1 MGYQDLKNLI
11 IDISDG
17 VALLTINR
25 PATLNSLDTAVLDD
39 LLAAY
44 PALEE
49 DSDVKVVVMTGSGE
63 KAFVAGADIA
73 QMAGYSVRQALDF
86 ARKGQS
92 LVTLIGRMTKPVIAA
107 VNGFA
112 LGGGLE
118 MAMACDFAY
127 ASEKAKLGLPEVTLG
142 IMPGFG
148 GTQKLAR
155 LIGRS
160 RSNELIFTGKILT
173 APEAKEWG
181 IVNAVFPAA
190 ELLDK
195 TMETAR
201 KIAGNGLLG
210 VAHAKDSVRGGL
222 DMSEADG
229 LNFESLQFAALFD
242 TADQK
247 EGMNAFLEKR
257 KPVFTRS

>member
-1 MGYQDLKNLI
+1 MGYQELTNLI
-11 IDISDG
+11 IEVTDG

-44 PALEE
+44 PALEQ
-49 DSDVKVVVMTGSGE
+49 DDDVKVVVMTGSGE

-73 QMAGYSVRQALDF
+73 QMAGYTVRQALDF

-92 LVTLIGRMTKPVIAA
+92 LVSLIGKMSKPVIAA

-173 APEAKEWG
+173 AAEAKEWG

-201 KIAGNGLLG
+201 KIAGVGLLG

-242 TADQK
+242 TSDQK

>member
-1 MGYQDLKNLI
+1 MDYQGLANLI
-11 IDISDG
+11 IAISGD

-25 PATLNSLDTAVLDD
+25 PATLNSLDDAVLDD
-39 LLAAY
+39 LLAAFL
-44 PALEE
+44 ALELDE
-49 DSDVKVVVMTGSGE
+49 AVRVIVLTGSGE

-73 QMAGYSVRQALDF
+73 QMAGYNVQQALCF
-86 ARKGQS
+86 ARKGQQ
-92 LVTLIGRMTKPVIAA
+92 LVTLIGRMAKPVIAA

-118 MAMACDFAY
+118 MALACDFAF

-173 APEAKEWG
+173 AAEAREWG
-181 IVNAVFPAA
+181 IVNAVYPAA

-201 KIAGNGLLG
+201 KIASNGLLG
-210 VAHAKDSVRGGL
+210 VAHAKDSVRSGL

-229 LNFESLQFAALFD
+229 LNFESLQFAALFNS
-242 TADQK
+242 ADQK

-257 KPVFTRS
+257 KPVFSGT

>member
-1 MGYQDLKNLI
+1 MGYQDLANLI
-11 IDISDG
+11 IEITDG
-17 VALLTINR
+17 VALVTINR
-25 PATLNSLDTAVLDD
+25 PATLNSLDNEVLDD
-39 LLAAY
+39 LLAAFA
-44 PALEE
+44 ALAL
-49 DSDVKVVVMTGSGE
+49 DDCVKVVVLTGSGE

-73 QMAGYSVRQALDF
+73 LMSGYNVQQALGF

-92 LVTLIGRMTKPVIAA
+92 LVSAIGSMAKPVIAA

-173 APEAKEWG
+173 GPEAQEWG

-190 ELLDK
+190 ELLEK
-195 TMETAR
+195 TMATAR

-210 VAHAKDSVRGGL
+210 VAHAKDSVRCGL

-242 TADQK
+242 SADQK

-257 KPVFTRS
+257 KPVFSGC

>member
-1 MGYQDLKNLI
+1 MGYQKLKNI
-11 IDISDG
+11 FIEIADN

-25 PATLNSLDTAVLDD
+25 PAVLNSLDSSVLDD
-39 LLAAY
+39 LLEAFVALAQD
-44 PALEE
+44 PA
-49 DSDVKVVVMTGSGE
+49 VKVVVLTGSGE

-73 QMAGYSVRQALDF
+73 QIADYNVMQALGF
-86 ARKGQS
+86 ARKGQH
-92 LVTLIGRMTKPVIAA
+92 LVSVIGRMAKPVIAA

-118 MAMACDFAY
+118 MALACDFAY

-142 IMPGFG
+142 VMPGFG

-160 RSNELIFTGKILT
+160 RCNELIFTGKVLT
-173 APEAKEWG
+173 AAEAKEWG
-181 IVNAVFPAA
+181 IVNAVYPAA
-190 ELLDK
+190 ELIAK

-201 KIAGNGLLG
+201 KIADNGLLG
-210 VAHAKDSVRGGL
+210 VAHAKDAVRSGL
-222 DMSEADG
+222 DMSEGDG
-229 LNFESLQFAALFD
+229 MNFESLQFAALFD

-247 EGMNAFLEKR
+247 EGVNAFLEKR
-257 KPVFTRS
+257 KPVFSGT